1 MNKRMK
7 RFTLIELLVVIAII
21 AILAAM
27 LLPALSKAREKA
39 RQISCVSNSKQVGL
53 ALAIYLQDY
62 EDAFP
67 GVNYLAASGTD
78 WSTSAA
84 TFRTM
89 LNMYVGDRK
98 VWLCPSDSNSTWYD
112 NSYLTMA
119 TGSVDDAK
127 LNVSYAANYYLSTGY
142 TLSSIQYPSQLVYST
157 DQVASTER
165 FVNSNAT
172 TTKTQLGQ
180 DGTNLMRHQ
189 EQPSLVFVDGHVQAV
204 RAIQAYQNTLST
216 SSSDDRKMWNPAI
229 TD

>member
-1 MNKRMK
+1 MNRIAKG
-7 RFTLIELLVVIAII
+7 FTLIELLVVIAII

-53 ALAIYLQDY
+53 ALAMYLQDY

-67 GVNYLAASGTD
+67 GVNYLSASGTD
-78 WSTSAA
+78 WTTSAA

-98 VWLCPSDSNSTWYD
+98 VWLCPSDTNSSTYD
-112 NSYLTMA
+112 NGYLTMT

-127 LNVSYAANYYLSTGY
+127 LNVSYASNYYLATGY

-157 DQVASTER
+157 DQVGSSER
-165 FVNSNAT
+165 FVNSDTT

-189 EQPSLVFVDGHVQAV
+189 EQASLVFIDGHVQSVKAL
-204 RAIQAYQNTLST
+204 QAWYNTLST

-229 TD
+229 TE